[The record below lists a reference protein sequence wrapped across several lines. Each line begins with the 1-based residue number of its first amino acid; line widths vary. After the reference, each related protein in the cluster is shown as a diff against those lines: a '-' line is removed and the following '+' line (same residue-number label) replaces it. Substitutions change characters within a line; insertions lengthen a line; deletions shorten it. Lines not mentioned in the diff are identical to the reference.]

1 MNHNNT
7 GIDSRLS
14 DHFGRSIVFALS
26 FIVTVVS
33 VTLAG
38 GLPFLI
44 AIVFLGFIYYDG
56 LCAFPSIHRW
66 NADHCTDLQLQRYFF
81 FAFLLRGRQ
90 MLNCLELCSSC

>member
-1 MNHNNT
+1 MNHDNT

-44 AIVFLGFIYYDG
+44 AIVLLGFMYYDG
-56 LCAFPSIHRW
+56 LCTFLSINRW
-66 NADHCTDLQLQRYFF
+66 NADDHTDL
-81 FAFLLRGRQ
+81 
-90 MLNCLELCSSC
+90 

>member
-14 DHFGRSIVFALS
+14 DHFGRSVIFALS

-33 VTLAG
+33 VAFAG

-56 LCAFPSIHRW
+56 LCTLLSINRS
-66 NADHCTDLQLQRYFF
+66 NADNRT
-81 FAFLLRGRQ
+81 
-90 MLNCLELCSSC
+90 CL